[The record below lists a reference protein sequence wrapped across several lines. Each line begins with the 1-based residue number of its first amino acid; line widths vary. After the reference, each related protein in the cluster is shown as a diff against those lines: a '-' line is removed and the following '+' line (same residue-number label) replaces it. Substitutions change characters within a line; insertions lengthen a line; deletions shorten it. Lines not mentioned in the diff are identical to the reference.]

1 MDVLIVLL
9 GGFLLLILTTLA
21 LKRKAF
27 VDKINALPGPP
38 SVPILGHLLYITKH
52 NFEALAAA
60 IEQQTKYP
68 NGFKFWMFC
77 FPYVFLNTVESVEAV
92 LSSVHHID
100 KSPDYSTLHPW
111 LRFGLL
117 TSTGAKWH
125 ARRRLLTPTFHFR
138 ILDQFLPAVNEYDL
152 KLFYHPSG
160 QKFAMMEMKCII
172 AHMLIKLRFLE
183 AYPGYKPELTGELIL
198 KSKNEQVLLRVE
210 QRH

>member
-138 ILDQFLPAVNEYDL
+138 ILDQFLPVC
-152 KLFYHPSG
+152 